1 MTLKYTTEQIITLL
15 ECATEEGSILQ
26 IDMQDFQDAL
36 NLCGSSPMCF
46 NVTGDDAGVLLN
58 VCRDAAACLEKTQ
71 IAAAVVVC
79 GIADT
84 SGNYKLAHLKEVFEV
99 FRQAVDDSALLVF
112 GASCDP
118 SLKSSMR
125 VTWLAGAPDR

>member
-1 MTLKYTTEQIITLL
+1 M
-15 ECATEEGSILQ
+15 Q
-26 IDMQDFQDAL
+26 IDMQDFDDAL

-46 NVTGDDAGVLLN
+46 NVTDDDAGVVLN
-58 VCRDAAACLEKTQ
+58 ACRDAAAHLGNAQ
-71 IAAAVVVC
+71 VAAAVVVC

-84 SGNYKLAHLKEVFEV
+84 SGNYKLAHLQEVFEV
-99 FRQAVDDSALLVF
+99 FRQAMDESAFLVF

-118 SLKSSMR
+118 SLKTSMR

>member
-1 MTLKYTTEQIITLL
+1 MTAHHKTEKIVTLL
-15 ECATEEGSILQ
+15 KCATEEHSILQ
-26 IDMQDFQDAL
+26 IDMQDFDDAL

>member
-36 NLCGSSPMCF
+36 SLCGSSPMCF

>member
-1 MTLKYTTEQIITLL
+1 MTSHHKTEKIVTLL
-15 ECATEEGSILQ
+15 KCATEEHSILQ
-26 IDMQDFQDAL
+26 IDMQDFDDAL

>member
-1 MTLKYTTEQIITLL
+1 MTSHHTTEQIVTLL
-15 ECATEEGSILQ
+15 KCATEEHSVLQ
-26 IDMQDFQDAL
+26 IDMQDFDDAL

-46 NVTGDDAGVLLN
+46 NVTGDDAGVVLN
-58 VCRDAAACLEKTQ
+58 ACRDAAAHLGKTQ
-71 IAAAVVVC
+71 VAAAVVVC
-79 GIADT
+79 GIANT
-84 SGNYKLAHLKEVFEV
+84 SGNYTLAHLKEVFEV
-99 FRQAVDDSALLVF
+99 FRQAMDESAFLVF

>member
-118 SLKSSMR
+118 SLKTSMR

>member
-1 MTLKYTTEQIITLL
+1 MTSHHKTEKIVTLL
-15 ECATEEGSILQ
+15 KCATEEHSILQ
-26 IDMQDFQDAL
+26 IDMQDFDDAL

-99 FRQAVDDSALLVF
+99 FMQAVDDSALLVF